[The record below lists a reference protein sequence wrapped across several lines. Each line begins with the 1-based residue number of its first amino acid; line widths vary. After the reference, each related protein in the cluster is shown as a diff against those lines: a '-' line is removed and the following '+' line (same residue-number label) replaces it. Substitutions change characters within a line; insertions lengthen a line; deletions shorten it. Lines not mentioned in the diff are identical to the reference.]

1 MPSLPPSK
9 SSGLRKRT
17 RMVLAAG
24 GVFTGSLLLA
34 GLEAT
39 RTAEADSV
47 SPVPT
52 GAVAP
57 GARAVPGPG
66 VPALALRTP
75 PDGPGGTSEDTR
87 LESALGEVWEPLASM
102 AFIEQLDTDRAW
114 ACAGGVVSIVA
125 RVGGPR
131 EPDLVERWVWPTP
144 EGRAGLQPGAG
155 LDWRAPPVPGR
166 YPVRFQLC
174 RDLGGRRVGVL
185 AERTVLLE
193 VRDCAAGAESP
204 LRLGV
209 RQDGPVTFTFE
220 VQGLEQA
227 GPVRAYDW
235 DLGDGTT
242 EETEGPILEHTYA
255 VEPADGAVP
264 RRFTVR
270 VRARMESGAPRSLI
284 AFVGVRPLALPEA
297 PPRVALKV
305 SRWQPLMET
314 GGWRSEVSVNIPEGA
329 EAVSWS
335 EVERILVG
343 WDDQRRTTRMPWER
357 ALTVRQTL
365 ERGGFRAVV
374 SVGPD
379 EATPDIQQVL
389 DVLHGRDAR
398 GNDVVVS
405 WASFK
410 QEHP

>member
-1 MPSLPPSK
+1 
-9 SSGLRKRT
+9 
-17 RMVLAAG
+17 MVLAAG
-24 GVFTGSLLLA
+24 GVVAGSLLLA
-34 GLEAT
+34 GLDAA
-39 RTAEADSV
+39 RTAGAEPASAVHPDARIPPERAV
-47 SPVPT
+47 S
-52 GAVAP
+52 GP
-57 GARAVPGPG
+57 GAPSLA
-66 VPALALRTP
+66 ALEPSYAN
-75 PDGPGGTSEDTR
+75 GGSSEDFR
-87 LESALGEVWEPLASM
+87 LASTLGEVWEPLAST
-102 AFIEQLDTDRAW
+102 AFIEQLDTDRPW
-114 ACAGGVVSIVA
+114 ACAGGAVSVVA
-125 RVGGPR
+125 RVGGSR

-144 EGRAGLQPGAG
+144 EGRAGLQPGAA
-155 LDWRAPPVPGR
+155 LDWRAPSAPGR

-193 VRDCAAGAESP
+193 VRDCEAQAESP
-204 LRLGV
+204 LRLGS
-209 RQDGPVTFTFE
+209 RQDGPSTFTFE
-220 VQGLEQA
+220 VQGLEEA

-270 VRARMESGAPRSLI
+270 VRARMESGAVRSLTT
-284 AFVGVRPLALPEA
+284 FVGVRPLALPEA
-297 PPRVALKV
+297 PPRVSLKV
-305 SRWQPLMET
+305 SRWQPLLET
-314 GGWRSEVSVNIPEGA
+314 GGWRSEVSVLIPDGA
-329 EAVSWS
+329 EAVTWA

-343 WDDQRRTTRMPWER
+343 WDDQRRATRMPWER
-357 ALTVRQTL
+357 ALTVQETL
-365 ERGGFRAVV
+365 ERGGFRAAVV
-374 SVGPD
+374 VGPD

-410 QEHP
+410 QESP